1 MIWLFIAVVAVFAG
15 VVGGIAG
22 FGSSVML
29 LPLLTYAIGPKAAVP
44 AMAVASLIGNL
55 SRVAVWW
62 RDVDWRAVAAY
73 SLTAVPAAAL
83 GARTLVALD
92 ARLVELA
99 LGTFLLAVVPFR
111 RIASKRGV
119 RIGPMGL
126 AAGGAA
132 LGFLTGIVASTGPVN
147 APLFLGY
154 GLSKGPYISTEAA
167 SSAFV
172 YLTKTGVFG
181 ALGALPRETA
191 LTGIAI
197 GVSLF
202 VGAVIA
208 RRLVERI
215 SPDAFRRLLDALLV
229 TVGFGMLINALR

>member
-1 MIWLFIAVVAVFAG
+1 MIWFFITAVAVFAG
-15 VVGGIAG
+15 VIGGIAG

-29 LPLLTYAIGPKAAVP
+29 LPLLTYAIGAKAAVP

-62 RDVDWRAVAAY
+62 REVDWRAVAAY
-73 SLTAVPAAAL
+73 SVTAVPSAAL

-92 ARLVELA
+92 ARLVEIA
-99 LGTFLLAVVPFR
+99 LGAFLIAVVPFR
-111 RIASKRGV
+111 RIASAHGFRV
-119 RIGPMGL
+119 GPLGL
-126 AAGGAA
+126 AVGGAV

-147 APLFLGY
+147 APLFLWY
-154 GLSKGPYISTEAA
+154 GLAKGPYISTEAA

-172 YLTKTGVFG
+172 YLTKTGVFS

-191 LTGIAI
+191 LAGISI

-202 VGAVIA
+202 FGALIA
-208 RRLVERI
+208 RHLIERI
-215 SPDAFRRLLDALLV
+215 SPDAFRRMLDALLV
-229 TVGFGMLINALR
+229 IVGLGMLVNALL